1 MPPARRPR
9 GRSAEPDPFPA
20 AALAEIGLA
29 EGDTVRFRR
38 RDTERWKEGRVV
50 RRESDGSLG
59 ISDAKG
65 AHRSIPVD
73 GVEVRRRGPRGGV
86 QWEPLTDLASREEQ
100 MKLL

>member
-9 GRSAEPDPFPA
+9 SRPAEPDPFPSRP
-20 AALAEIGLA
+20 LAELGLA

-50 RRESDGSLG
+50 RREADGSLG
-59 ISDAKG
+59 ISDDKG
-65 AHRSIPVD
+65 AHRSILVE
-73 GVEVRRRGPRGGV
+73 GVEVKRRGPRGGV
-86 QWEPLTDLASREEQ
+86 LWEPVAEVAARSEQ